1 MSVETVPVG
10 GGPAGARSKT
20 VLTVAGKYGT
30 VIVFGL
36 MVAVF
41 AALEGDV
48 FFTTSNLVGVLTD
61 AAIISIVAGGL
72 TVALIAGEFDL
83 SIGYLASLAGVFCTG
98 LMTKQGLDIV
108 PAIAI
113 TLGICALVGVING
126 VIVTVLRVTSFV
138 ATLGV
143 GTILVGFN
151 YVYYATQSSE
161 TLPTGFLEISL
172 TKWLG
177 IPIPVYIAAVVG
189 IILWLFINRTVVGMN
204 TQAVGANPEAAHLA
218 GVRVDRVRRYGLL
231 ISALCAGLGGILLA
245 AQVGSGEPT
254 SGDGYLLSGFAAAF
268 LGSVAFRNSEFHIL
282 GTIIGV
288 LTVGV
293 AFNGLAIVGAQ
304 TFWQNVVQGGL
315 LICAVGLSTV
325 GRRLAER

>member
-1 MSVETVPVG
+1 MSVQTA
-10 GGPAGARSKT
+10 PAAGLSGARGKAA
-20 VLTVAGKYGT
+20 LNVASKYGT
-30 VIVFGL
+30 VIVF
-36 MVAVF
+36 VAVVAIF
-41 AALEGDV
+41 AVLKGDV
-48 FFTTSNLVGVLTD
+48 FFTTGNLVGVLTD

-72 TVALIAGEFDL
+72 TVALITGEFDL
-83 SIGYLASLAGVFCTG
+83 SIGYLASLAGVVCTG
-98 LMTKQGLDIV
+98 LMTKQDLGIV
-108 PAIAI
+108 PAILATLAI
-113 TLGICALVGVING
+113 CGTVGVLNG
-126 VIVTVLRVTSFV
+126 LIVTVLRVTSFV

-151 YVYYATQSSE
+151 YVYYATQSSKS
-161 TLPTGFLEISL
+161 LPTGFLQISL
-172 TKWLG
+172 NKWFG
-177 IPIPVYIAAVVG
+177 IPIPVYIAAVISIG
-189 IILWLFINRTVVGMN
+189 LWVFINRTVVGMN
-204 TQAVGANPEAAHLA
+204 AQAVGVNPEAAHLA

-231 ISALCAGLGGILLA
+231 ISALCAGIGGILLS

-254 SGDGYLLSGFAAAF
+254 SGDGYLLSAFAAAF

-293 AFNGLAIVGAQ
+293 VFNGLAIVGAQ

>member
-1 MSVETVPVG
+1 MSAE
-10 GGPAGARSKT
+10 PASVARLPGLRAKT
-20 VLTVAGKYGT
+20 ALNIASKYGT
-30 VIVFGL
+30 IIVFFL

-41 AALEGDV
+41 AYLRGDV
-48 FFTTSNLVGVLTD
+48 FFTSANLVGVLTD
-61 AAIISIVAGGL
+61 GAIIGIVACGL
-72 TVALIAGEFDL
+72 TVALITGEFDL
-83 SIGYLASLAGVFCTG
+83 SIGYIASLAGVVVTG
-98 LMTKQGLDIV
+98 LMTKQGIPIPVAILIV
-108 PAIAI
+108 LAIC
-113 TLGICALVGVING
+113 LGIGLING
-126 VIVTVLRVTSFV
+126 FIVTVLGVSSFV

-151 YVYYATQSSE
+151 YVYYATQSSKS
-161 TLPTGFLEISL
+161 LSPGFLSISL
-172 TKWLG
+172 TRWLG
-177 IPIPVYIAAVVG
+177 IPVPVYLAAAIG
-189 IILWLFINRTVVGMN
+189 LALWLFINRTVVGMN
-204 TQAVGANPEAAHLA
+204 AQAVGANPEAAHLA
-218 GVRVDRVRRYGLL
+218 GVRVDRVRLYGLVV
-231 ISALCAGLGGILLA
+231 SALCAGIGGILLS

-268 LGSVAFRNSEFHIL
+268 LGSVAFRNSEFHIV